1 MTAPSLFI
9 ADESGFSTGFFGN
22 GFGKCRA
29 ALCPLIVVSLFH
41 FCRLADG
48 LPFHF
53 LGEFSQQAY
62 RCSSPGIG
70 AEIGEFPAGNATF
83 ADFLQQG
90 PDFGEEFA
98 VVGRRTHDQRV
109 VFENV
114 ADDIRNVGIRKVVND
129 DVFTP
134 CTVSSRAI
142 FSAIWAVLPYIE
154 P

>member
-1 MTAPSLFI
+1 MRHRPCLLRTNRDFLPDFL
-9 ADESGFSTGFFGN
+9 GN
-22 GFGKCRA
+22 GFSKCRA
-29 ALCPLIVVSLFH
+29 ALCALIVVSLFH

-53 LGEFSQQAY
+53 LGEFSHQAHC
-62 RCSSPGIG
+62 RSCPCERPEAS
-70 AEIGEFPAGNATF
+70 EFPAGNASF
-83 ADFLQQG
+83 ADFLQQR
-90 PDFGEEFA
+90 PDLGEEFA
-98 VVGRRTHDQRV
+98 VVGRRTHDQRI

-114 ADDIRNVGIRKVVND
+114 ADDIRNIGIRKVVND

-134 CTVSSRAI
+134 CTANSRAI

>member
-9 ADESGFSTGFFGN
+9 ADESIFYRIFRQWLWQVPCSIV
-22 GFGKCRA
+22 
-29 ALCPLIVVSLFH
+29 PLIVVSLFH

-83 ADFLQQG
+83 ADFCSRDPTSG
-90 PDFGEEFA
+90 
-98 VVGRRTHDQRV
+98 
-109 VFENV
+109 
-114 ADDIRNVGIRKVVND
+114 K
-129 DVFTP
+129 
-134 CTVSSRAI
+134 SSP
-142 FSAIWAVLPYIE
+142 L
-154 P
+154 

>member
-53 LGEFSQQAY
+53 WAN
-62 RCSSPGIG
+62 SPS
-70 AEIGEFPAGNATF
+70 
-83 ADFLQQG
+83 
-90 PDFGEEFA
+90 
-98 VVGRRTHDQRV
+98 RRTAAPAQV
-109 VFENV
+109 
-114 ADDIRNVGIRKVVND
+114 
-129 DVFTP
+129 
-134 CTVSSRAI
+134 
-142 FSAIWAVLPYIE
+142 
-154 P
+154 